1 MPHSRK
7 PTAHIRLRKL
17 SLIKRDLK
25 RPNTMAA
32 STAET
37 TMNPEEVARFTAM
50 ADAWWDPTGK
60 FRPLHQLNPARIQ
73 FIKDNVCLHFGLD
86 ANADLPFKGL
96 DVLDVGCGGG
106 LLSEPMARLGANMT
120 SIDAGEKNVEIAK
133 IHAAQSDL
141 NIDYRNVLPENLAA
155 EGKRFDVVLNME
167 VIEHVADPELFMAAS
182 SSVLKENGCMVL
194 STMIRNI
201 KSLLLGKVAA
211 EYLLRW
217 LPVGTHDWKKFMKP
231 SELARLVRPY
241 GLEFTDLQGMVYN
254 PFRDTWSLSKTD
266 LDVNY
271 LAFAERK

>member
-1 MPHSRK
+1 
-7 PTAHIRLRKL
+7 
-17 SLIKRDLK
+17 
-25 RPNTMAA
+25 MAEPA
-32 STAET
+32 TQTTGET
-37 TMNPEEVARFTAM
+37 TANPEEIARFTAM

-73 FIKDNVCLHFGLD
+73 FIKDNVCRHLDLD
-86 ANADLPFKGL
+86 ATADLPFKGL

-106 LLSEPMARLGANMT
+106 LLSEPMTRLGANMT

-133 IHAAQSDL
+133 IHAAQSGLD
-141 NIDYRNVLPENLAA
+141 IDYRNVLPEDLAR

-182 SSVLKENGCMVL
+182 SSVLKDNGCMVL
-194 STMIRNI
+194 STMNRNI

-231 SELARLVRPY
+231 SELARLVRPH

-271 LAFAERK
+271 LAFAEKK

>member
-1 MPHSRK
+1 MAE
-7 PTAHIRLRKL
+7 PTAQ
-17 SLIKRDLK
+17 
-25 RPNTMAA
+25 T
-32 STAET
+32 TVET
-37 TMNPEEVARFTAM
+37 TANPEEVARFTAM

-73 FIKDNVCLHFGLD
+73 FIKDNVCRHFDLD

-106 LLSEPMARLGANMT
+106 LLSEPMARLGATMT

-133 IHAAQSDL
+133 IHAAQSNL
-141 NIDYRNVLPENLAA
+141 EIDYRNALPEELAA

-167 VIEHVADPELFMAAS
+167 VIEHVSDPELFMAAS
-182 SSVLKENGCMVL
+182 SSVLKKNGCMVL
-194 STMIRNI
+194 STMNRNI

-231 SELARLVRPY
+231 SELARLVRPH

-271 LAFAERK
+271 LAFAEKK

>member
-1 MPHSRK
+1 MAN
-7 PTAHIRLRKL
+7 PTV
-17 SLIKRDLK
+17 
-25 RPNTMAA
+25 
-32 STAET
+32 ET
-37 TMNPEEVARFTAM
+37 TAIPEEVARFTAM

-73 FIKDNVCLHFGLD
+73 FIKNNVCRHFGLD

-106 LLSEPMARLGANMT
+106 LLSEPMARLGATMT

-133 IHAAQSDL
+133 IHAAQTGLD
-141 NIDYRNVLPENLAA
+141 IDYRNVLPEDLAR

-167 VIEHVADPELFMAAS
+167 VIEHVSDPELFMAAS
-182 SSVLKENGCMVL
+182 SSVLKANGCMVL
-194 STMIRNI
+194 STMNRNI

-231 SELARLVRPY
+231 SELARLVRPH

-254 PFRDTWSLSKTD
+254 PFKDVWSLSKTD

-271 LAFAERK
+271 LAFAEKE

>member
-1 MPHSRK
+1 
-7 PTAHIRLRKL
+7 
-17 SLIKRDLK
+17 
-25 RPNTMAA
+25 MAEP
-32 STAET
+32 SVET
-37 TMNPEEVARFTAM
+37 TANPEEVARFTAM

-73 FIKDNVCLHFGLD
+73 FIKDNVCRHFGLD
-86 ANADLPFKGL
+86 ATAAQPFKGL

-106 LLSEPMARLGANMT
+106 LLCEPMARLGANMT
-120 SIDAGEKNVEIAK
+120 GIDAGEKNVEIAK
-133 IHAAQSDL
+133 IHAAQSGLD
-141 NIDYRNVLPENLAA
+141 IDYRNVLPEDLAS
-155 EGKRFDVVLNME
+155 EGERFDVVLNME

-182 SSVLKENGCMVL
+182 SSVLKEGGCMAL
-194 STMIRNI
+194 STMNRNV

-217 LPVGTHDWKKFMKP
+217 LPVGTHDWKKFVKP
-231 SELARLVRPY
+231 SELARLVRPH

-271 LAFAERK
+271 LAFAEKP

>member
-1 MPHSRK
+1 MAN
-7 PTAHIRLRKL
+7 PTV
-17 SLIKRDLK
+17 
-25 RPNTMAA
+25 
-32 STAET
+32 ET
-37 TMNPEEVARFTAM
+37 TANPEEVARFTAM

-73 FIKDNVCLHFGLD
+73 FIKDNVCRHFGLD

-133 IHAAQSDL
+133 IHAAQTGLD
-141 NIDYRNVLPENLAA
+141 IDYRNVLPEDLAR

-167 VIEHVADPELFMAAS
+167 VIEHVADPQLFMDAS
-182 SSVLKENGCMVL
+182 SSVLNENGCMVL
-194 STMIRNI
+194 STMNRNI

-231 SELARLVRPY
+231 SELARLVRPH

-254 PFRDTWSLSKTD
+254 PFKDVWSLSKTD

-271 LAFAERK
+271 LAFAEKK

>member
-1 MPHSRK
+1 MAN
-7 PTAHIRLRKL
+7 PTV
-17 SLIKRDLK
+17 
-25 RPNTMAA
+25 
-32 STAET
+32 ET
-37 TMNPEEVARFTAM
+37 TANPEEVARFTAM

-73 FIKDNVCLHFGLD
+73 FIKDNVCRHFALD

-133 IHAAQSDL
+133 IHAAQTGLD
-141 NIDYRNVLPENLAA
+141 IDYRNVLPEDLAR

-167 VIEHVADPELFMAAS
+167 VIEHVSDPELFMAAS
-182 SSVLKENGCMVL
+182 SSVLKENGVMVL
-194 STMIRNI
+194 STMNRNI

-231 SELARLVRPY
+231 SELVRLVRPY

-254 PFRDTWSLSKTD
+254 PFKDVWSLSKTD

-271 LAFAERK
+271 LAFAEKK

>member
-1 MPHSRK
+1 MAN
-7 PTAHIRLRKL
+7 PTV
-17 SLIKRDLK
+17 
-25 RPNTMAA
+25 
-32 STAET
+32 ET
-37 TMNPEEVARFTAM
+37 TANPEEVARFTAM

-73 FIKDNVCLHFGLD
+73 FIKDNVCRHFALD

-133 IHAAQSDL
+133 IHAAQTGLD
-141 NIDYRNVLPENLAA
+141 IDYRNVLPEDLAR

-167 VIEHVADPELFMAAS
+167 VIEHVSDPELFMAAS

-194 STMIRNI
+194 STMNRNI

-231 SELARLVRPY
+231 SELARLVRPH

-254 PFRDTWSLSKTD
+254 PFKDVWSLSKTD

-271 LAFAERK
+271 LAFAEKK

>member
-1 MPHSRK
+1 MSDLSAERNDAGA
-7 PTAHIRLRKL
+7 PT
-17 SLIKRDLK
+17 
-25 RPNTMAA
+25 NG
-32 STAET
+32 TA
-37 TMNPEEVARFTAM
+37 NPDEIARFTAM

-73 FIKDNVCLHFGLD
+73 FIKDNVCRHFGLD
-86 ANADLPFKGL
+86 ANAAQPFSGL

-133 IHAAQSDL
+133 IHAQQSGL
-141 NIDYRNVLPENLAA
+141 AIDYRNALPEDLAA

-182 SSVLKENGCMVL
+182 SALLKDDGVMVL
-194 STMIRNI
+194 STMNRNI

-231 SELARLVRPY
+231 SELARLVRPH

-254 PFRDTWSLSKTD
+254 PFKDIWSLSKTD

-271 LAFAERK
+271 LAFAEKK